1 MDRRV
6 LVFAAALL
14 TGCANSP
21 TAATRGGMPVRFD
34 AGGGSFGSGNY
45 VEPGTKPSVRGPGG
59 EGALATSDAGAPEV
73 GDSTN
78 TTGAGR
84 GGGSFGSGN

>member
-1 MDRRV
+1 MPRRV
-6 LVFAAALL
+6 LLLAAALL

-21 TAATRGGMPVRFD
+21 TAATREKMPVRLD
-34 AGGGSFGSGNY
+34 AGGGWVGSGNY
-45 VEPGTKPSVRGPGG
+45 TEPGTP
-59 EGALATSDAGAPEV
+59 AV
-73 GDSTN
+73 GDSAN